1 MPGLGTTQHLY
12 FAHGAGDM
20 ANKRSNTKKPKSAGA
35 KMAGKKGGA
44 SEQQFDVGSPEP
56 VRKAKKK
63 K

>member
-1 MPGLGTTQHLY
+1 
-12 FAHGAGDM
+12 M